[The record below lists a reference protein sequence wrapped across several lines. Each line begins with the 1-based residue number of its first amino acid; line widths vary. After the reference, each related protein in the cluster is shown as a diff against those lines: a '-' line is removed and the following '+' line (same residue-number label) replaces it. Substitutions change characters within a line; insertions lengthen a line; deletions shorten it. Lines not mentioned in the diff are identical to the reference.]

1 MPTNLLVSASTNI
14 KVWDLMSRDKNS
26 NEIETSKVI
35 PEHLLGA
42 EVASFTPNN
51 TSTAVNV
58 ARWSHDNQ
66 LLAVAGNDGTL
77 TIHNSQGTL
86 IETILSN
93 DNESNDYADINALRF
108 LNKSQYILFG
118 GSDKI
123 VNVWD
128 RKESTFIEPFK
139 GHRSTITCIDL
150 NLDESIVASSALNGN
165 IIIHNRQKSNTCNN
179 LTVLT
184 KQPINVLQYS
194 YVKRGLLAAGG
205 DDGSLRLWDTGV
217 STTAIQ
223 TYEKAHHSEIKGIA
237 FSPSNQHLL
246 ISAGMDKRIVLYDV
260 SKKESLKNIHT
271 DSPLT
276 ALAFR
281 ADCVT
286 IAAGTLQGKIL
297 IYDLRSYNKAMCTL
311 YGHEPHPIQCLQFQE
326 KERVSVRRPTL
337 SRNKSGHVRTS
348 SKESIL
354 VSPNRSTKASPTPS
368 PPASSESKE
377 KNYMDMF
384 SPIKDSVEDSVVNDV
399 KATNKTTN
407 KNITKTPSPVK
418 SDIISSGII
427 DNLKARLVNKVG
439 EAINEVQKL
448 PIIGNGDSILPDT
461 TSPKKRV
468 AFMDLE
474 SIPNKNDITT
484 ASASNGKINHIN
496 HNGTT
501 ITNENIVSAVVT
513 ASSSNADNMNNNGTA
528 IINEKIDTVTSNSDS
543 NIDNIIPNGTT
554 IVDKNLDTS
563 TSNSNNSNNSP
574 NSNNSTT
581 GTATSFQLQVIG
593 SVVDECLQDF
603 RISLRNDIQN
613 MHLELLRQ
621 FHIQKTE
628 MEMMFLKYCGETM
641 SLREEVERLREE
653 NQRLRMKL

>member
-14 KVWDLMSRDKNS
+14 KVWDLMSKDKNA
-26 NEIETSKVI
+26 NEDDPSKSI
-35 PEHLLGA
+35 PERLLGV

-51 TSTAVNV
+51 TLTAINV
-58 ARWSHDNQ
+58 VRWSHDNQ

-86 IETILSN
+86 METILSS
-93 DNESNDYADINALRF
+93 DNESSDYADINALRF
-108 LNKSQYILFG
+108 LNKSQYVLFG

-123 VNVWD
+123 INVWD
-128 RKESTFIEPFK
+128 RKESIFIEPFK

-150 NLDESIVASSALNGN
+150 NLDESIVASSASNGN
-165 IIIHNRQKSNTCNN
+165 IIIHNRQKSNTWNN
-179 LTVLT
+179 LIVST

-194 YVKRGLLAAGG
+194 YVKRGLLAAG
-205 DDGSLRLWDTGV
+205 
-217 STTAIQ
+217 
-223 TYEKAHHSEIKGIA
+223 EIKGIA
-237 FSPSNQHLL
+237 FSPSNQHFLA
-246 ISAGMDKRIVLYDV
+246 SAGMDKRIVLYDDR
-260 SKKESLKNIHT
+260 KKESLKNIHA

-286 IAAGTLQGKIL
+286 IAAGTQQGKIL
-297 IYDLRSYNKAMCTL
+297 VYDLRSHNKVMCTL
-311 YGHEPHPIQCLQFQE
+311 HGHEPRPIQCLQFQE

-337 SRNKSGHVRTS
+337 NRNKSSHVRKS

-354 VSPNRSTKASPTPS
+354 PVSSNKSTNASPTPS
-368 PPASSESKE
+368 PPATSEQKE

-384 SPIKDSVEDSVVNDV
+384 SPIKDTIEDSVINDV
-399 KATNKTTN
+399 KTTTKTTN
-407 KNITKTPSPVK
+407 KNVTKTPSPVK

-439 EAINEVQKL
+439 EAIEKI
-448 PIIGNGDSILPDT
+448 PIIGNSDSILPDT

-468 AFMDLE
+468 AFMDFE

-484 ASASNGKINHIN
+484 AFASNGNINHIN

-501 ITNENIVSAVVT
+501 KTNENIVSTTVT
-513 ASSSNADNMNNNGTA
+513 TSSSSTNHKNNNGAA
-528 IINEKIDTVTSNSDS
+528 ITNENIDTFTSNNDSDTS
-543 NIDNIIPNGTT
+543 NINHNGTT
-554 IVDKNLDTS
+554 TVNKNLETS
-563 TSNSNNSNNSP
+563 TSNSNNS
-574 NSNNSTT
+574 TI

-653 NQRLRMKL
+653 NQSKGIKGAENHG